1 MIKTLSDVTSDV
13 MKDSPGDAA
22 PYGSYLV
29 GRLVAYADLPTA
41 TVSHLFVFVDVEKGP
56 AHVRMWKAGL
66 ESGCKEIDGGD
77 DAKKSSKVPRPSDE
91 RDLVEKTGMGWVEQ
105 VRSGASRGSS
115 LIIYLILYPWLW
127 PQCSRVSVSRFM
139 SWARG

>member
-22 PYGSYLV
+22 PYGSYLM

-41 TVSHLFVFVDVEKGP
+41 TVSHLSVFVDVEKGP

-105 VRSGASRGSS
+105 VVLRGAIAMGIVLSH
-115 LIIYLILYPWLW
+115 
-127 PQCSRVSVSRFM
+127 VSRFM
-139 SWARG
+139 SWATRVTLSTRRSSSR